1 MLQRMNDRVKKFLA
15 TGARVVLMLQPPAV
29 HTYGSTAGELLVPA
43 AHSPG
48 QVDADDE
55 DYARMNAL
63 LKKVAAKHP
72 HQVAVVDLA
81 PRVCPLGPPCQYVV
95 PAFNPKPTSVTQTVR
110 VDGIHYL
117 PNGSLWVA
125 RWLAPQIVAAA
136 KGL

>member
-1 MLQRMNDRVKKFLA
+1 
-15 TGARVVLMLQPPAV
+15 
-29 HTYGSTAGELLVPA
+29 VPA

-55 DYARMNAL
+55 AYVRMNAL
-63 LKKVAAKHP
+63 LKKVAAQHP
-72 HQVAVVDLA
+72 HQVAVLDLT

-95 PAFNPKPTSVTQTVR
+95 PAFDPKPTSVNQTVR

-117 PNGSLWVA
+117 PNGSVWVA
-125 RWLAPQIVAAA
+125 RWLVPQIAEAA